1 LGDFAGMMEGA
12 EGEGD
17 DDDEEGDSEKPKKK
31 AVKVPKSDNKQA
43 VGEEAKQE
51 CKQQ

>member
-1 LGDFAGMMEGA
+1 MGDFAGMMG
-12 EGEGD
+12 GPGDMEGD
-17 DDDEEGDSEKPKKK
+17 EDEEEEGEKPKKK
-31 AVKVPKSDNKQA
+31 VKVPKSDSKQA